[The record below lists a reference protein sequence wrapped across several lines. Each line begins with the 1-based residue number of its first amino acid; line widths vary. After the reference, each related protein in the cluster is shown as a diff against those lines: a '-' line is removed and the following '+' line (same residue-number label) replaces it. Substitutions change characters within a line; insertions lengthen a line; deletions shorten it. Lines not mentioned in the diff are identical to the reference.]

1 MPDAGAPEVV
11 RLTIPPDAD
20 LRPVVEVAV
29 AALVRRSGRPDE
41 AVKAARQAVRGCLA
55 EVAEAAGRD
64 QIDIEIEVV
73 EQQLDV
79 RVRAGTVQRSV
90 TIPGPPT
97 PPG

>member
-1 MPDAGAPEVV
+1 MPDAGASEVV

-20 LRPVVEVAV
+20 LRRVVEVAV

-55 EVAEAAGRD
+55 EIDATGRD
-64 QIDIEIEVV
+64 RIEIEIEVV

-79 RVRAGTVQRSV
+79 HVRAGTVQRWV
-90 TIPGPPT
+90 TIPAPPT

>member
-1 MPDAGAPEVV
+1 MPARRRSSAS
-11 RLTIPPDAD
+11 RS
-20 LRPVVEVAV
+20 RPMPTYAQWSRWPS

-90 TIPGPPT
+90 TIPAPPT